1 MGVTFS
7 DELTARLC
15 PRCSAIPCRCSR
27 LTRLLEATIRGL
39 ERLKQARYDA
49 RQQQIR
55 RWP

>member
-39 ERLKQARYDA
+39 ERLKQVRYDA

>member
-1 MGVTFS
+1 MSVTYS
-7 DELTARLC
+7 DELSARLC
-15 PRCSAIPCRCSR
+15 PACSAIPCRCSR

-39 ERLKQARYDA
+39 ERLKQARDDA